1 MGSEFKRRR
10 ILVDP
15 GFQLRLLLRTGLH
28 LVGSVIVVLH
38 VAFLFELM
46 LQFLQPGGPRSFLD
60 SYVGF
65 FRRHQFILY
74 GLLLLLPFI
83 LYDVLKFSHRLAGP
97 LFRCRRMMQEMA
109 LGKPVDEF
117 HPRRHDLMRDLFQAF
132 NLLIKRWNAEVAKNV
147 NGNLDHGDTKRRILE
162 ETSPARES
170 TAVADAQQRNT

>member
-10 ILVDP
+10 LLVDP

-38 VAFLFELM
+38 VAFLFEM
-46 LQFLQPGGPRSFLD
+46 MMQFLQPGGPRSFLD

-65 FRRHQFILY
+65 FRRHQFILL

-97 LFRCRRMMQEMA
+97 LFRCRRTMQEMA

-117 HPRRHDLMRDLFQAF
+117 HPRKHDLMRELFQAF
-132 NLLIKRWNAEVAKNV
+132 NDLIRRWNAEVAKNT
-147 NGNLDHGDTKRRILE
+147 NGNLEHADTKRTLFE
-162 ETSPARES
+162 ETSPVRQNAAIGDS
-170 TAVADAQQRNT
+170 QPGNA